1 MFGGARA
8 VGHRRENCRQHYT
21 RSKRARIH
29 QFPGGRKNFCGIRT
43 ILPLECR
50 GRARLCPIHR
60 RAFSIRRAATR
71 AAPTDLFAKPEIAL
85 NPDKTKM
92 RVLQLAP
99 RVCWPLDTG
108 AKLRNYHLA
117 RVLSSD
123 ARVTLLAFGDSSSNA
138 ELRDV
143 YDEVV
148 TVPRGSG
155 YSLGKLLRGAVG
167 RTPLP
172 LLNYTSQEMTK
183 AVSRLFTQKEFD
195 VVQVESIH
203 LMNYLRTIRASSKRA
218 LVICD
223 WHNIES
229 ELMQRYSEQ
238 EPSAPRRAYARR
250 TARLMK
256 DLEQRA
262 LSEFDA
268 HIAVSERDAEALRS
282 VNLSA
287 KVFVIENGVDSS
299 YYEPD
304 GSGSNTRN
312 RIVFVGS
319 MDYHANVEGVV
330 KFARNVWPAVHQQ
343 KPELVFTIVGKDPA
357 PAVRELSSING
368 VEVTGSVDDV
378 RRYYREAVAAVVPLN
393 VGGGSRL
400 KILEAMAAGVP
411 VVSSTLGAEGLDV
424 RDGENILI
432 ANAEDRLTKA
442 VIDLVNDEKL
452 RARLVSGGHALVGE
466 RYDWTRLGAKLSACY
481 RHLLSERG

>member
-1 MFGGARA
+1 
-8 VGHRRENCRQHYT
+8 
-21 RSKRARIH
+21 
-29 QFPGGRKNFCGIRT
+29 
-43 ILPLECR
+43 
-50 GRARLCPIHR
+50 
-60 RAFSIRRAATR
+60 
-71 AAPTDLFAKPEIAL
+71 
-85 NPDKTKM
+85 M

-117 RVLSSD
+117 RVLSRD
-123 ARVTLLAFGDSSSNA
+123 AQVALLAFGDSSSA
-138 ELRDV
+138 ELRTV
-143 YDEVV
+143 YHEIV

-172 LLNYTSQEMTK
+172 LLNYTSQEMTD
-183 AVSRLFTQKEFD
+183 AVSRLFTENDFD

-203 LMNYLRTIRASSKRA
+203 LMNYLRTIRASPKRA

-223 WHNIES
+223 WLNIES

-238 EPSAPRRAYARR
+238 EKSAPRRAYARR

-256 DLEQRA
+256 DFEQRA

-282 VNLSA
+282 VNTSA

-299 YYEPD
+299 YYASA
-304 GSGSNTRN
+304 GSGSPARK

-330 KFARNVWPAVHQQ
+330 KFARNVWPAVQQQ
-343 KPELVFTIVGKDPA
+343 KPGLVFTIVGKDPA
-357 PAVRELSSING
+357 PVVRDLSSIKG
-368 VEVTGSVDDV
+368 IEVTGTVADV
-378 RRYYREAVAAVVPLN
+378 RPYYREAVVAIVPLN

-411 VVSSTLGAEGLDV
+411 VVSTTLGAEGLQV

-432 ANAEDRLTKA
+432 ADGDDRLTKA

-452 RARLVSGGHALVGE
+452 RAQIVSGGHALVAE
-466 RYDWTRLGAKLSACY
+466 RYDWARLGAKLFEWY
-481 RHLLSERG
+481 QQLLSERG